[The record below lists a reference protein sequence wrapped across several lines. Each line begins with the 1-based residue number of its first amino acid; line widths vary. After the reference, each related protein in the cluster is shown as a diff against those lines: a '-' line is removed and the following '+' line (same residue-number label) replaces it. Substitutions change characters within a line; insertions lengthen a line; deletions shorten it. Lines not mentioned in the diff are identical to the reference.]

1 MDKLKALW
9 TRFLIL
15 KLWQKALVVFL
26 AYVLIASITGI
37 GGSSETPKSSTES
50 SSSVQERSYPVEY
63 LSHADINPATVSV
76 RFGVKN
82 DGTQPITPTCKI
94 KMSDSSGTYSGY
106 DFFDITDPIA
116 AGVTKQ
122 VVVQLTITNEGS
134 AYVDKFTGSCTA
146 KTSDT
151 ASSAGQAVVIS
162 NIEDASWGDD
172 QYELDENKEFPEDA
186 GFWYGPSF
194 KVNQPRM
201 TQMDCSWTAFDKN
214 GEVVGT
220 HSFRAN
226 TLNDGTVTSYGPDE
240 KWYIDSTQK
249 IVNSVKSY
257 DVKCTL

>member
-1 MDKLKALW
+1 MPKNSSLSNPWYFKKRYIAL
-9 TRFLIL
+9 LII
-15 KLWQKALVVFL
+15 
-26 AYVLIASITGI
+26 VLYFISTLTN
-37 GGSSETPKSSTES
+37 SPDNSTETEKPS
-50 SSSVQERSYPVEY
+50 SSQTRSYEVNY

-76 RFGVKN
+76 RFGIKN

-122 VVVQLTITNEGS
+122 VVVKLTITNEGS
-134 AYVDKFTGSCTA
+134 VYVDKFTGSCTA

-151 ASSAGQAVVIS
+151 GTSAGKEVVVS
-162 NIEDASWGDD
+162 DIEDASWGDD

-186 GFWYGPSF
+186 GFWYGPTF

-214 GEVVGT
+214 GKVVGT

-226 TLNDGTVTSYGPDE
+226 TLNDGTATYYGPDE

>member
-1 MDKLKALW
+1 MDTLKDLW
-9 TRFLIL
+9 LRFLSL
-15 KLWQKALVVFL
+15 KLWQKAFVVFIVYL
-26 AYVLIASITGI
+26 LITYLTGL
-37 GGSSETPKSSTES
+37 GGSSDTPKTTSES
-50 SSSVQERSYPVEY
+50 SSTVQDRSYPVEY

-76 RFGVKN
+76 RFSIKN

-122 VVVQLTITNEGS
+122 VVVQLTITKEGS

-151 ASSAGQAVVIS
+151 GTSAGKEVVVS
-162 NIEDASWGDD
+162 NIEDDSWGDD
-172 QYELDENKEFPEDA
+172 QFELDENKKFPADA
-186 GFWYGPSF
+186 GFWYGPTF
-194 KVNQPRM
+194 KVNQPSM

-214 GEVVGT
+214 GNVVGT

-226 TLNDGTVTSYGPDE
+226 TLNGGAVTAYGPDE

>member
-1 MDKLKALW
+1 MSKD
-9 TRFLIL
+9 
-15 KLWQKALVVFL
+15 
-26 AYVLIASITGI
+26 
-37 GGSSETPKSSTES
+37 S
-50 SSSVQERSYPVEY
+50 SSSNPWYFKKRYIALLIIILYFISTLTNSSNNSIENSKPSSTQTRSYEVNY

-76 RFGVKN
+76 RFGIKN

-106 DFFDITDPIA
+106 DFFDITDPIE

-146 KTSDT
+146 KTSDIG
-151 ASSAGQAVVIS
+151 SSAGKEVIVS
-162 NIEDASWGDD
+162 DIEDASWGDD

-201 TQMDCSWTAFDKN
+201 TQMECTWTAFDKN
-214 GEVVGT
+214 GNVVGT
-220 HSFRAN
+220 HSYRAN
-226 TLNDGTVTSYGPDE
+226 TLNEGSVTSYGPDE
-240 KWYIDSTQK
+240 KWYIDSTER
-249 IVNSVKSY
+249 IVKSVETY
-257 DVKCTL
+257 DVKCNL

>member
-15 KLWQKALVVFL
+15 KLWQKALVVLL
-26 AYVLIASITGI
+26 AYVLIASVTGI
-37 GGSSETPKSSTES
+37 GGSSDSPKSSTES

-76 RFGVKN
+76 RFGIKN
-82 DGTQPITPTCKI
+82 DGTEAITPTCKI

-151 ASSAGQAVVIS
+151 GSSAGKDVIIS
-162 NIEDASWGDD
+162 DIQNMSATDASIRN
-172 QYELDENKEFPEDA
+172 LSL
-186 GFWYGPSF
+186 SF
-194 KVNQPRM
+194 
-201 TQMDCSWTAFDKN
+201 
-214 GEVVGT
+214 
-220 HSFRAN
+220 
-226 TLNDGTVTSYGPDE
+226 
-240 KWYIDSTQK
+240 
-249 IVNSVKSY
+249 
-257 DVKCTL
+257 

>member
-1 MDKLKALW
+1 MSKDSPSSNPWYFKKIYIVL
-9 TRFLIL
+9 LII
-15 KLWQKALVVFL
+15 
-26 AYVLIASITGI
+26 VLCFISTLTN
-37 GGSSETPKSSTES
+37 SPDNSTKTEKPSST
-50 SSSVQERSYPVEY
+50 QTRSYPVNY

-76 RFGVKN
+76 RFGIKN

-134 AYVDKFTGSCTA
+134 AYVNKFTGSCTA
-146 KTSDT
+146 ETSDT
-151 ASSAGQAVVIS
+151 GTSAGKEVVVS
-162 NIEDASWGDD
+162 DIEDGSWGDD

-186 GFWYGPSF
+186 GFWYGPTF
-194 KVNQPRM
+194 KVNQPSM
-201 TQMDCSWTAFDKN
+201 TQMDCTWTAFDKN
-214 GEVVGT
+214 GKVVGT
-220 HSFRAN
+220 HSYRAN
-226 TLNDGTVTSYGPDE
+226 TLNGGSVTSYGPNE

>member
-1 MDKLKALW
+1 MTTDIPTGKPWFKKK
-9 TRFLIL
+9 RFIIPIV
-15 KLWQKALVVFL
+15 LVVL
-26 AYVLIASITGI
+26 SAIGSVT
-37 GGSSETPKSSTES
+37 GGSEDSSTS
-50 SSSVQERSYPVEY
+50 SSTSSAEVERSYPVEY

-76 RFGVKN
+76 RFAVKN

-106 DFFDITDPIA
+106 DFFDITDSIA
-116 AGVTKQ
+116 PAQSKQ
-122 VVVQLTITNEGS
+122 VVVQLTITNEGA
-134 AYVDKFTGSCTA
+134 AYVDTFTGSCTA

-151 ASSAGQAVVIS
+151 GTSAGTEVIVS
-162 NIEDASWGDD
+162 DIEDNSWGDD
-172 QYELDENKEFPEDA
+172 QSELDENKEFPEDA

-201 TQMDCSWTAFDKN
+201 TQMDCSWTAYDKN
-214 GEVVGT
+214 KKVVGT

-226 TLNDGTVTSYGPDE
+226 TLNDGSVTSYGPDE
-240 KWYIDSTQK
+240 KYYIDSTQK

>member
-1 MDKLKALW
+1 MDTLKDLW
-9 TRFLIL
+9 IRFLSL
-15 KLWQKALVVFL
+15 KLWQKAFFVFI
-26 AYVLIASITGI
+26 AYVLITSLTGL
-37 GGSSETPKSSTES
+37 GESSETPTETSES
-50 SSSVQERSYPVEY
+50 SSTVQDRSYPVEY

-82 DGTQPITPTCKI
+82 DGTQAITPTCKI

-134 AYVDKFTGSCTA
+134 AYVNKFTGSCTA

-151 ASSAGQAVVIS
+151 GTSAGKEVVVS
-162 NIEDASWGDD
+162 DIEDASWGDD
-172 QYELDENKEFPEDA
+172 QYELDQNKEFPEDA

-194 KVNQPRM
+194 KVDQPFM
-201 TQMDCSWTAFDKN
+201 TQMDCTWTAFDKN
-214 GEVVGT
+214 GKVVGT
-220 HSFRAN
+220 HTYRAN
-226 TLNDGTVTSYGPDE
+226 TLNEGSVTSYGPSE
-240 KWYIDSTQK
+240 KWYVDSTQK

>member
-9 TRFLIL
+9 TKFLSL
-15 KLWQKALVVFL
+15 KLWQKALVVL
-26 AYVLIASITGI
+26 LIYVLFSAATGI
-37 GGSSETPKSSTES
+37 GSSSESPKSSTES

-76 RFGVKN
+76 RFAVKN

-106 DFFDITDPIA
+106 DFFDITDSIA
-116 AGVTKQ
+116 PAQSKQ
-122 VVVQLTITNEGS
+122 VVVQLTITNEGA
-134 AYVDKFTGSCTA
+134 AYVDTFTGSCTA
-146 KTSDT
+146 ETSDT
-151 ASSAGQAVVIS
+151 GTTAGKEVVIS
-162 NIEDASWGDD
+162 EIEDASWGDD
-172 QYELDENKEFPEDA
+172 QAELDENKEFPEDA
-186 GFWYGPSF
+186 GFWYGPTF

-201 TQMDCSWTAFDKN
+201 TQMDCTWTAFDKN
-214 GEVVGT
+214 GKVVGT
-220 HSFRAN
+220 LSFRAN
-226 TLNDGTVTSYGPDE
+226 TLNDGSVTSYGPDE

>member
-15 KLWQKALVVFL
+15 KLWQKALVVLL
-26 AYVLIASITGI
+26 AYVLIASVTGI
-37 GGSSETPKSSTES
+37 GGSSDSPKSSTES

-76 RFGVKN
+76 RFGIKN

-116 AGVTKQ
+116 AGVQKQ
-122 VVVQLTITNEGS
+122 VVVQLTITKEGA

-151 ASSAGQAVVIS
+151 GSSVGKAVVIS
-162 NIEDASWGDD
+162 SIQNCSDHDEDGWYWGACFKSD
-172 QYELDENKEFPEDA
+172 Q
-186 GFWYGPSF
+186 
-194 KVNQPRM
+194 QPM
-201 TQMDCSWTAFDKN
+201 TQMDCTISALDSN
-214 GEVVGT
+214 GKEVGT
-220 HSFRAN
+220 HSYRAN
-226 TLNDGTVTSYGPDE
+226 TVNDGTVVSYGQDVL
-240 KWYIDSTQK
+240 WYVMSNKSTVQS
-249 IVNSVKSY
+249 IKSF

>member
-15 KLWQKALVVFL
+15 KLWQKALVVLL
-26 AYVLIASITGI
+26 AYVLIASVTGI
-37 GGSSETPKSSTES
+37 GGSSDSPKSSTES

-76 RFGVKN
+76 RFGIKN
-82 DGTQPITPTCKI
+82 DGTRPITPTCKI

-122 VVVQLTITNEGS
+122 VVVQLTITKEGS

-151 ASSAGQAVVIS
+151 GTSAGKEVVIS
-162 NIEDASWGDD
+162 GIENMSATDGSEGWYWMAQFKAD
-172 QYELDENKEFPEDA
+172 Q
-186 GFWYGPSF
+186 
-194 KVNQPRM
+194 QPM
-201 TQMDCSWTAFDKN
+201 TQMDCVVKALDKSGN
-214 GEVVGT
+214 VVGEIA
-220 HSFRAN
+220 FRGN
-226 TLNDGTVTSYGPDE
+226 TLNNGYVTSYGQNERSDVDAS
-240 KWYIDSTQK
+240 KAVVLSI
-249 IVNSVKSY
+249 KSF

>member
-1 MDKLKALW
+1 MDTLKDLW
-9 TRFLIL
+9 LRFLSL
-15 KLWQKALVVFL
+15 KLWQKAFVVFIVYL
-26 AYVLIASITGI
+26 LITSLTGL
-37 GGSSETPKSSTES
+37 GGSSDTPKTTSES
-50 SSSVQERSYPVEY
+50 SSTVQDRSYPVEY

-76 RFGVKN
+76 RFSIKN

-122 VVVQLTITNEGS
+122 VVVQLTITKEGS

-151 ASSAGQAVVIS
+151 GTSAGKEVVVS
-162 NIEDASWGDD
+162 NIEDGSWGDD
-172 QYELDENKEFPEDA
+172 QFELDENKKFPADA
-186 GFWYGPSF
+186 GFWYGPTF
-194 KVNQPRM
+194 KVNQPSM

-214 GEVVGT
+214 GNVVGT

-226 TLNDGTVTSYGPDE
+226 TLNGGAVTAYGPDE

>member
-1 MDKLKALW
+1 MPKNSSLSNPWYFKKRYMAL
-9 TRFLIL
+9 LII
-15 KLWQKALVVFL
+15 
-26 AYVLIASITGI
+26 VLYFISTLTN
-37 GGSSETPKSSTES
+37 SPDNSTETEKSSST
-50 SSSVQERSYPVEY
+50 QTRSYEVNY

-76 RFGVKN
+76 RFGIKN

-146 KTSDT
+146 ETSDT
-151 ASSAGQAVVIS
+151 GTSAGKEVVVS
-162 NIEDASWGDD
+162 DIEDASWGDD
-172 QYELDENKEFPEDA
+172 QYELDQNKEFPEDA

-194 KVNQPRM
+194 KVDQPRM

-214 GEVVGT
+214 GKVVGT

-226 TLNDGTVTSYGPDE
+226 TLNEGSVTSYGPDE